1 MLLVTLPWAR
11 MVPPPEILEAF
22 CRVYS
27 SNEGGN
33 GANGNEGSGPN
44 ATVTQTAVIPWPQP
58 PGPQTDGTGVPA
70 TGANSEYFTK
80 YPERGGGVADG
91 KLVTQSLASRDQLRV
106 PGGAYGE
113 QMKEVVPK
121 HATIH
126 RITIPEDFSKGKQAY
141 PRQLLLSPSSS
152 PLREKFPREEEQIAS
167 SQPLPVFV
175 QDDDQ
180 YSQQPKRNSRSFV
193 FSSGGGIQPM
203 GYNSSSNN
211 KRASL
216 VSLSTISEVG
226 DDGGLGNSRSVYRNS
241 VWHPRNSVLGV
252 IRSPLSFDPNGTEV
266 EESKVHPT
274 LHHTSWES
282 THSSTH
288 SGLTSTASS
297 DSISLPPHLIPIA
310 PPKSAPLPPATPT
323 SAKIVADS
331 NKDDQMTI
339 VPLQDINQSNNGTS
353 SLFDSQGSQPKVRQS
368 STCSVR
374 SHWSDDSD
382 HAGLN
387 NKNHR
392 FVGTLRGRREG
403 SKSSTRADSL
413 EWD

>member
-1 MLLVTLPWAR
+1 MFLVVLPWAR

-27 SNEGGN
+27 SNEGGGGGGDPN
-33 GANGNEGSGPN
+33 NGNGPDPGQSAN
-44 ATVTQTAVIPWPQP
+44 ATITQTTVIPWPQP
-58 PGPQTDGTGVPA
+58 PTIATSEGT
-70 TGANSEYFTK
+70 NREYFSN
-80 YPERGGGVADG
+80 YPVIGGGREVG
-91 KLVTQSLASRDQLRV
+91 NGIGGRESRV
-106 PGGAYGE
+106 PGEVYGE
-113 QMKEVVPK
+113 NMKEVIPK
-121 HATIH
+121 HAKVH
-126 RITIPEDFSKGKQAY
+126 RITIPEDYSKNKQQQQSY

-152 PLREKFPREEEQIAS
+152 PLREKFTREEES
-167 SQPLPVFV
+167 TSQPLPVFV
-175 QDDDQ
+175 QDTATNDDQ
-180 YSQQPKRNSRSFV
+180 YQQQQPKRNSRSFI

-203 GYNSSSNN
+203 GYNNLSSTTN

-226 DDGGLGNSRSVYRNS
+226 DDENGLGNTRSVYRNS
-241 VWHPRNSVLGV
+241 VWHPRNSILGV
-252 IRSPLSFDPNGTEV
+252 IRSPLSIDYSNHNHNK
-266 EESKVHPT
+266 EEEDDEMGVKSAT

-288 SGLTSTASS
+288 SALASTSSS

-310 PPKSAPLPPATPT
+310 PPKSAPLPQTTTPASAKMNLPT
-323 SAKIVADS
+323 S
-331 NKDDQMTI
+331 NET
-339 VPLQDINQSNNGTS
+339 NQGTYG
-353 SLFDSQGSQPKVRQS
+353 LQPKIRQS

-382 HAGLN
+382 HGVGITA